1 MRERE
6 EGERGGRRGK
16 EEKEGIM
23 EGRAVGK
30 EGRKEE
36 ETAVQP
42 ERVLIHKT
50 ILPKTIQ
57 PVNKRCEDH
66 KSSPSAKSSGKRAT
80 GIWQKQRG
88 KSSKARPATYPL
100 CLG

>member
-42 ERVLIHKT
+42 ERVLI
-50 ILPKTIQ
+50 PQ
-57 PVNKRCEDH
+57 DN
-66 KSSPSAKSSGKRAT
+66 PSKDYPT
-80 GIWQKQRG
+80 GEQ
-88 KSSKARPATYPL
+88 AL
-100 CLG
+100 